1 MTANSRCLGDRSYE
15 NVTLRGIAIIQI
27 SQNNATAAAALR
39 EGFIFAKER
48 GSTVEITATFGDKVA
63 IWWVYALSKEPVFH
77 APP

>member
-27 SQNNATAAAALR
+27 SQNNAIAAAALC
-39 EGFIFAKER
+39 EGLIFAKEP
-48 GSTVEITATFGDKVA
+48 GSTLEIAATFGDKVA
-63 IWWVYALSKEPVFH
+63 IWWVYAPSKEPVFH